1 MENNNLNDEITNI
14 ITLYDEEGN
23 AAEFE
28 FLDLIEY
35 QGGDFVVLLPAEES
49 EEAAE
54 VVILQVVAG
63 DDPESENYVSVED
76 ENVLN
81 AVFEI
86 FKQKF
91 SEDFNFVD

>member
-23 AAEFE
+23 ATEFE